1 MLLINRDGFKKD
13 FQMSIKNRLRI
24 VITGATRGLG
34 EALVLGMSE
43 LGHEIY
49 GCGSSE
55 ANVEAL
61 QKKVPQGKFAV
72 VDVTQEKSVEKWARS
87 VLGQGLPDLLIS
99 RIQTTNPPQTR

>member
-13 FQMSIKNRLRI
+13 FQMTIKKRLRI

-49 GCGSSE
+49 GCGSIYFDMIY
-55 ANVEAL
+55 NL
-61 QKKVPQGKFAV
+61 YYIFY
-72 VDVTQEKSVEKWARS
+72 
-87 VLGQGLPDLLIS
+87 I
-99 RIQTTNPPQTR
+99 

>member
-1 MLLINRDGFKKD
+1 
-13 FQMSIKNRLRI
+13 MSVKNRLRI

-55 ANVEAL
+55 ANVDVL
-61 QKKVPQGKFAV
+61 Q
-72 VDVTQEKSVEKWARS
+72 
-87 VLGQGLPDLLIS
+87 
-99 RIQTTNPPQTR
+99 